1 MSNIDRWNEWM
12 KERGISQTALAEM
25 LHCSRGT
32 VNRIL
37 SRARKPSPL
46 VARRMEELMEESERS
61 ITAVVPDE
69 METLLREW
77 AAEAHESIEQLLDRL
92 LAELPKRGGE

>member
-1 MSNIDRWNEWM
+1 MSNIDQWNEWM

-37 SRARKPSPL
+37 TRARKPSPL

-69 METLLREW
+69 METQLREW

-92 LAELPKRGGE
+92 IAHLPKRRGE

>member
-1 MSNIDRWNEWM
+1 M

-46 VARRMEELMEESERS
+46 VARRMEELMEESERN

-69 METLLREW
+69 MEALLREW

-92 LAELPKRGGE
+92 LAELPKSRGE

>member
-37 SRARKPSPL
+37 TRARKPSPL

-69 METLLREW
+69 MEQQLREW

-92 LAELPKRGGE
+92 IAHLPKRRGE

>member
-1 MSNIDRWNEWM
+1 M

-37 SRARKPSPL
+37 TRARKPSPL
-46 VARRMEELMEESERS
+46 VARRMEELMEESEKS

-69 METLLREW
+69 METQLREW
-77 AAEAHESIEQLLDRL
+77 AAEAHESIEQLLGRL
-92 LAELPKRGGE
+92 IANLPKRRGE

>member
-1 MSNIDRWNEWM
+1 M

-37 SRARKPSPL
+37 TRARKPSPL
-46 VARRMEELMEESERS
+46 VARRMEELMAESEKS

-69 METLLREW
+69 METQLREW

-92 LAELPKRGGE
+92 IANLPKRRGE

>member
-1 MSNIDRWNEWM
+1 MSNIDQWNEWM

-69 METLLREW
+69 MEQLLREW

-92 LAELPKRGGE
+92 ISNLPKSRGE

>member
-1 MSNIDRWNEWM
+1 M

-46 VARRMEELMEESERS
+46 VARRMEELMAESERS

-92 LAELPKRGGE
+92 LAELPKSSGE

>member
-1 MSNIDRWNEWM
+1 M

-37 SRARKPSPL
+37 TRARKPSPL

-69 METLLREW
+69 METQLREW

-92 LAELPKRGGE
+92 IANLPKRRDE

>member
-37 SRARKPSPL
+37 TRARKPSPL
-46 VARRMEELMEESERS
+46 VARRMEELMEESEKS

-69 METLLREW
+69 METQLREW

-92 LAELPKRGGE
+92 IANLPKRRDE

>member
-37 SRARKPSPL
+37 TRARKPSPL
-46 VARRMEELMEESERS
+46 VARRMEELMAEREKR

-77 AAEAHESIEQLLDRL
+77 AAEAHERIEQLLDRL
-92 LAELPKRGGE
+92 LAELPKSRGE

>member
-1 MSNIDRWNEWM
+1 M

-77 AAEAHESIEQLLDRL
+77 AAEAHESIEQLLERL
-92 LAELPKRGGE
+92 LAELPKSRGE

>member
-1 MSNIDRWNEWM
+1 M

-37 SRARKPSPL
+37 TRARKPSPL
-46 VARRMEELMEESERS
+46 VARRMEELMEESEKS

-69 METLLREW
+69 METQLREW

-92 LAELPKRGGE
+92 IANLPKRRGE

>member
-1 MSNIDRWNEWM
+1 M

-46 VARRMEELMEESERS
+46 VARRMEELMAESEKS

-92 LAELPKRGGE
+92 LAELPKSSGE

>member
-12 KERGISQTALAEM
+12 KERGISQTALAGM

-37 SRARKPSPL
+37 KGQRKPSQL
-46 VARRMEELMEESERS
+46 VARRMEELMEMGEKR

-92 LAELPKRGGE
+92 LAELPRSVEK

>member
-1 MSNIDRWNEWM
+1 MDEGARHIADGAGRVA
-12 KERGISQTALAEM
+12 ALLAWY
-25 LHCSRGT
+25 SD
-32 VNRIL
+32 RIL

-92 LAELPKRGGE
+92 LAELPKGSGE

>member
-1 MSNIDRWNEWM
+1 MSNIDQWNEWM

-46 VARRMEELMEESERS
+46 VARRMEELMAESEKR

-69 METLLREW
+69 METQLREW

-92 LAELPKRGGE
+92 IANLPKRRGE

>member
-1 MSNIDRWNEWM
+1 MSNIDQWNEWM

-37 SRARKPSPL
+37 TRARKPSPL
-46 VARRMEELMEESERS
+46 VARRMEELMAESERS

-69 METLLREW
+69 METQLREW

-92 LAELPKRGGE
+92 IAHLPKRRGE

>member
-1 MSNIDRWNEWM
+1 M

-46 VARRMEELMEESERS
+46 VARRMEELMAESERS

-69 METLLREW
+69 MEQLLREW

-92 LAELPKRGGE
+92 LAELPKSSGE

>member
-1 MSNIDRWNEWM
+1 MSNIDQWNEWM
-12 KERGISQTALAEM
+12 RERGISQTALAEM

-37 SRARKPSPL
+37 TRARKPSRML
-46 VARRMEELMEESERS
+46 VRRMEELMSGDENRIS
-61 ITAVVPDE
+61 AVVPDE
-69 METLLREW
+69 MEAQLREW

-92 LAELPKRGGE
+92 LANLPKSRGE

>member
-37 SRARKPSPL
+37 TRARKPSPL
-46 VARRMEELMEESERS
+46 VARRMEELMEEGEKS

-69 METLLREW
+69 METQLREW

-92 LAELPKRGGE
+92 IAHLPKRRGE

>member
-37 SRARKPSPL
+37 TRARKPSPL
-46 VARRMEELMEESERS
+46 VARRMEELMAESEKS

-69 METLLREW
+69 METQLREW

-92 LAELPKRGGE
+92 IANLPKRGGE

>member
-1 MSNIDRWNEWM
+1 MSNIDQWNEWM

-37 SRARKPSPL
+37 TRARKPSPL

-69 METLLREW
+69 METQLREW

-92 LAELPKRGGE
+92 IANLPKRGGE

>member
-1 MSNIDRWNEWM
+1 M
-12 KERGISQTALAEM
+12 KARGISQTALAEM

-37 SRARKPSPL
+37 LGKRQPSPM
-46 VARRMEELMEESERS
+46 VARRMSELMSGSENL

-77 AAEAHESIEQLLDRL
+77 AAEAHESIEQLLNRL
-92 LAELPKRGGE
+92 LAELPAKRHE

>member
-1 MSNIDRWNEWM
+1 MSNIDQWNEWM

-37 SRARKPSPL
+37 TRARKPSPL
-46 VARRMEELMEESERS
+46 VARRMEELMEMGERR
-61 ITAVVPDE
+61 IAAVVPDE

-77 AAEAHESIEQLLDRL
+77 AAEAHESIGQLLDRL
-92 LAELPKRGGE
+92 LAELPAKRHD

>member
-69 METLLREW
+69 METLLRDW

-92 LAELPKRGGE
+92 LAELPKSRGE

>member
-1 MSNIDRWNEWM
+1 M

-37 SRARKPSPL
+37 TRARKPSPL
-46 VARRMEELMEESERS
+46 VARRMEELMEESEKS

-69 METLLREW
+69 METQLREW

-92 LAELPKRGGE
+92 IANLPKRRDE

>member
-1 MSNIDRWNEWM
+1 MSNIDQWNEWM
-12 KERGISQTALAEM
+12 RERGISQTALAEM

-37 SRARKPSPL
+37 TRARKPSRLL
-46 VARRMEELMEESERS
+46 VRRMEELMSGDENRIS
-61 ITAVVPDE
+61 AVVPDE
-69 METLLREW
+69 MEAQLREW

-92 LAELPKRGGE
+92 LANLPKSRGE

>member
-46 VARRMEELMEESERS
+46 VARRMEELMAESERS

-92 LAELPKRGGE
+92 LAELPKSSGE

>member
-1 MSNIDRWNEWM
+1 MSNIDQWNEWM

-37 SRARKPSPL
+37 QGKRKPSQM
-46 VARRMEELMEESERS
+46 VVRRMAKLMAPGTRIEF
-61 ITAVVPDE
+61 
-69 METLLREW
+69 LL
-77 AAEAHESIEQLLDRL
+77 
-92 LAELPKRGGE
+92 

>member
-1 MSNIDRWNEWM
+1 M

-46 VARRMEELMEESERS
+46 VARRMEELMAESERS

-69 METLLREW
+69 M
-77 AAEAHESIEQLLDRL
+77 AA
-92 LAELPKRGGE
+92 K

>member
-1 MSNIDRWNEWM
+1 M

-37 SRARKPSPL
+37 TRARKPSPL
-46 VARRMEELMEESERS
+46 VARRMEELMAEREKR

-69 METLLREW
+69 METQLREW

-92 LAELPKRGGE
+92 IANLPKRGGE